1 MGMFKK
7 SLATILALSMMTV
20 CSAGCGGGNTTAAA
34 NEGETKASASTAIK
48 QANYSWGSAAL
59 GTATY
64 IMIEA
69 MASTANKYVDSKNS
83 SVSTSGSVENLSLIN
98 QGEIAFG
105 SGTSDSLYYG
115 RNGMPPYTETM
126 EFSQVFAFTSWSIPM
141 LVRADSGIENFE
153 DLIGHTVSIGTS
165 GQAASSMMLAIMD
178 EYGIRDKIKYEYM
191 SSADAADAFQAG
203 QIDGLASPM
212 ILGKVLDTSM
222 QQLSMSMDFKP
233 VKVDKEILER
243 VVAKN
248 IGLKEVVTSGS
259 AFNVPVEDQYDIG
272 NTAILICD
280 PDLPED
286 AVYDIAKTLF
296 EHSGDLK
303 TLSSR
308 LEAFD
313 PDYAYS
319 GMIGDYPIHAGALR
333 YYKEIGIGG

>member
-1 MGMFKK
+1 MRFLKK
-7 SLATILALSMMTV
+7 SLAFILVLSMV
-20 CSAGCGGGNTTAAA
+20 AVSLASCGSGSATTTTTQ
-34 NEGETKASASTAIK
+34 GTASASTATR
-48 QANYSWGSAAL
+48 QADYSWGSAAL

-64 IMIEA
+64 VMIEA
-69 MASTANKYVDSKNS
+69 MASTANKYVGSKNS

-115 RNGMPPYTETM
+115 YNGMPPYTETM

-141 LVRADSGIENFE
+141 LVRSDSGIENFE
-153 DLIGHTVSIGTS
+153 DLVGHTVSIGTS
-165 GQAASSMMLAIMD
+165 GQAASTMMLAIMD

-222 QQLSMSMDFKP
+222 QQLSMSVDFKP
-233 VKVDKEILER
+233 VKVNKEILDR

-248 IGLKEVVTSGS
+248 IGLKELITSGS
-259 AFNVPVEDQYDIG
+259 TFNVAVEDQYDIG
-272 NTAILICD
+272 NTAILICA
-280 PDLPED
+280 PSLPED
-286 AVYDIAKTLF
+286 DVYDIVKTLF
-296 EHSGDLK
+296 EHSADLK
-303 TLSSR
+303 VLSSR
-308 LEAFD
+308 LEAFGS
-313 PDYAYS
+313 DYAYS

-333 YYKEIGIGG
+333 YYKEIGII